1 MSRNSVSII
10 KKLRS
15 KAGLSMVETLAT
27 VVLVGLMGIV
37 VATGVNTVH
46 RTYEQIVTKANEQ
59 TLLSTTIIELRNELR
74 YSVDVDLVSD
84 TDIVKRIQSEKG
96 YWLSYENDEDGNGGI
111 RVNYYSDKDATDP
124 IKSTYLVAKANGDIS
139 NVYSS
144 YEGDITYEDGK
155 FTISGLKV
163 GDTELEDDYII
174 ARITN

>member
-84 TDIVKRIQSEKG
+84 TDIVKRIQ
-96 YWLSYENDEDGNGGI
+96 
-111 RVNYYSDKDATDP
+111 
-124 IKSTYLVAKANGDIS
+124 
-139 NVYSS
+139 
-144 YEGDITYEDGK
+144 
-155 FTISGLKV
+155 
-163 GDTELEDDYII
+163 
-174 ARITN
+174 

>member
-1 MSRNSVSII
+1 M
-10 KKLRS
+10 
-15 KAGLSMVETLAT
+15 
-27 VVLVGLMGIV
+27 
-37 VATGVNTVH
+37 
-46 RTYEQIVTKANEQ
+46 
-59 TLLSTTIIELRNELR
+59 
-74 YSVDVDLVSD
+74 
-84 TDIVKRIQSEKG
+84 
-96 YWLSYENDEDGNGGI
+96 
-111 RVNYYSDKDATDP
+111 NYYSDKDATDP